1 MVEFNSIFVKPV
13 AVYLSSFSE
22 CFCCDNSCNLF
33 RKIGVIWSKS
43 KSFHRN
49 FIKICTEWWIILPF
63 LLANSEIQSSLG
75 GLTIQSE
82 SCQSVRSFVCL
93 WKAKYMMSDSL
104 SCNPHLTTP
113 CVLCE
118 VYGINDM
125 INMNR
130 KFFWLFGNSSEYQKK
145 HFIKN
150 QTNKNVWEIINL
162 CCKQNERNF
171 FKEFARQKII
181 ISILLNSCLGWQD
194 WWTKNYKKAYAGALW
209 VLRIIHIYYT

>member
-130 KFFWLFGNSSEYQKK
+130 KFFDFSEIPVSIRKNTLSRIKQTKMSGKSLIYAANKTKGISLRNLPDKK
-145 HFIKN
+145 
-150 QTNKNVWEIINL
+150 
-162 CCKQNERNF
+162 
-171 FKEFARQKII
+171 
-181 ISILLNSCLGWQD
+181 
-194 WWTKNYKKAYAGALW
+194 
-209 VLRIIHIYYT
+209 